1 MQGGRRKVR
10 QIKVLIV
17 KGSPR
22 EHGNSA
28 TLADQVA
35 AGARSAG
42 AQVESVYLHALD
54 IRPCD
59 GCDFCQGAADM
70 GCVIED
76 DMQLLYLK
84 IREADAIVYASP
96 VYWFTVSAQL
106 TLFMARCYALGG
118 GSDYVASHALA
129 GKRIGIV
136 LAYGG
141 DDPFDSGAINA
152 IRTFQDVFN
161 YIPAEIEGMVYG
173 CASEAGEIRRNTD
186 LLAKAHELGRKLG
199 SEA

>member
-1 MQGGRRKVR
+1 ME

-28 TLADQVA
+28 SLADQVA
-35 AGARSAG
+35 IGARTTG
-42 AQVESVYLHALD
+42 AQIESLYLHGLD
-54 IRPCD
+54 IGPCD
-59 GCDFCQGAADM
+59 GCDFCQGSADM
-70 GCVIED
+70 GCAIED
-76 DMQLLYLK
+76 DMQLLYPK

-106 TLFMARCYALGG
+106 KLFMDRCYALGG
-118 GSDYVASHALA
+118 GSDYVGSHALT

-136 LAYGG
+136 LAYAG

-152 IRTFQDVFN
+152 IRMFQDVFA
-161 YIPAEIEGMVYG
+161 YLPAEIVGMVYG
-173 CASEAGEIRRNTD
+173 CASEAGEIQQNTD
-186 LLAKAHELGRKLG
+186 LMAKAHELGRMLG
-199 SEA
+199 SET

>member
-1 MQGGRRKVR
+1 VG
-10 QIKVLIV
+10 QIQVLIV

-28 TLADQVA
+28 SLANQVA
-35 AGARSAG
+35 AGARAAG
-42 AQVESVYLHALD
+42 ADVEDVYLHGLE
-54 IRPCD
+54 IRACD
-59 GCDFCQGAADM
+59 GCDFCQGAPEM
-70 GCVIED
+70 GCAIED
-76 DMQLLYLK
+76 DMQSLYPK

-96 VYWFTVSAQL
+96 VYWFTISAQL
-106 TLFMARCYALGG
+106 KLFMDRCYALGG

-152 IRTFQDVFN
+152 IRMFQDVFS
-161 YIPAEIEGMVYG
+161 YIPAEIVGIVYG
-173 CASEAGEIRRNTD
+173 CASEAGEIEQD
-186 LLAKAHELGRKLG
+186 SSLMAKAYELGQKLG